1 MKNHKGEWELEQRT
15 KCAVDTIA
23 SIAVVARAAV
33 AAGGVVAQCFFMTSM
48 KSPGA
53 LVDIFRNI

>member
-1 MKNHKGEWELEQRT
+1 MTLKGEWALEQRT

-23 SIAVVARAAV
+23 GIAGVARAAV
-33 AAGGVVAQCFFMTSM
+33 AAVGVVAQCSIMTRI

-53 LVDIFRNI
+53 LVDIFRNL